1 MENNDNALSQEFM
14 ESYAIRLLSGPLNG
28 CEFEITNGRLLVL
41 VGDNASLGQSD
52 SFPELPENII
62 TIPYGDSTGSFEI
75 IITTAPELIIAVRVL
90 SEQQPDNIY
99 LALNQQIEV
108 LGLKFVIKQKDVI
121 WQYTIPSAED
131 RRHRFSCRLLAN
143 IISPKLV
150 IVSLVIFIIF
160 ITYLSFTY
168 HSANDYQVSH
178 IDKILSNK
186 NKNYAILYG
195 RDDIIYINTSSQDE
209 AVWVKQALEKSQP
222 AKPVRVIDHNDETAR
237 IYAWLADNY
246 PDLQYFKIQ
255 LSPANNPRLT
265 VSKQRNTIT
274 KQLIDNIIT
283 GLLNEMPYAT
293 KISIAILGD
302 NILEAQAIDTLSS
315 IGVTYEK
322 YKTANNVYFN
332 IIGSLSDSE
341 LNKINDYVDE
351 YYKQWGKQY
360 IRFNINL
367 QNQDVNN
374 SSFGYGDN
382 RFEKS
387 QGSKWIFQ

>member
-1 MENNDNALSQEFM
+1 M
-14 ESYAIRLLSGPLNG
+14 GK
-28 CEFEITNGRLLVL
+28 
-41 VGDNASLGQSD
+41 ASIG
-52 SFPELPENII
+52 
-62 TIPYGDSTGSFEI
+62 
-75 IITTAPELIIAVRVL
+75 
-90 SEQQPDNIY
+90 
-99 LALNQQIEV
+99 
-108 LGLKFVIKQKDVI
+108 
-121 WQYTIPSAED
+121 
-131 RRHRFSCRLLAN
+131 
-143 IISPKLV
+143 
-150 IVSLVIFIIF
+150 
-160 ITYLSFTY
+160 
-168 HSANDYQVSH
+168 
-178 IDKILSNK
+178 
-186 NKNYAILYG
+186 
-195 RDDIIYINTSSQDE
+195 
-209 AVWVKQALEKSQP
+209 KSQP

-293 KISIAILGD
+293 KISIAILDD